1 MLMKAR
7 ILNEIAKQT
16 NCCTTEMMSEQYV
29 AIRVCP
35 TPLAFVGTH
44 STCTPRAHHKHA
56 NAQGLPVVQQLL
68 CRV

>member
-7 ILNEIAKQT
+7 ILNEMAKQT
-16 NCCTTEMMSEQYV
+16 SGCTTEMMSKQYV

-35 TPLAFVGTH
+35 TPLALVGTH
-44 STCTPRAHHKHA
+44 STCTPRAHQKHA